1 MSTDLYK
8 DPHNT
13 EEIINE
19 IKNAETHD
27 QVVNIINNVFPTWI
41 LGWPKKYSKDY
52 QHFQHNWEFVCKK
65 SNCNTLSIII
75 VDKIIFNDPNY
86 TLIRL
91 FCELL
96 TVFGHSVRRKEEF
109 IACNV
114 CGNVIPT
121 KMVYDQLVE
130 RKINVP
136 QIWTE
141 KCKNC

>member
-1 MSTDLYK
+1 MSIDLYI
-8 DPHNT
+8 DPPNT
-13 EEIINE
+13 AEIMNE

-27 QVVNIINNVFPTWI
+27 QVVNIITNVFPGWI
-41 LGWPKKYSKDY
+41 LGCPKKYSKDY
-52 QHFQHNWEFVCKK
+52 QHFQHNWEFVCKQ
-65 SNCNTLSIII
+65 SNCNTLCIII

-86 TLIRL
+86 SLIRL

-109 IACNV
+109 IECNE
-114 CGNVIPT
+114 CGCVIPT
-121 KMVYDQLVE
+121 QIVYNQLVE

-136 QIWTE
+136 PVWSV